1 MGVPSHHGNN
11 GFIARYP
18 IFASLTSKTCFME
31 QQKPTT
37 GKFSLQF
44 GVLAGLAGTAFSI
57 MLYTMG
63 MAYEQSPA
71 QSGISI
77 AILFGVIFYGIYTFK
92 GQNEG
97 YLTLKE
103 ALKIGSGAG
112 LVAALV
118 SVVYLLVLTNVIDPT
133 FWDKAFELG
142 REQMIEQNPSMSDEQ
157 LDQIVAMQKNFAWV
171 TYPTLLVMNTIM
183 GLIIGLVSGLIL
195 KKNRD

>member
-1 MGVPSHHGNN
+1 MFHCVQIRIRG
-11 GFIARYP
+11 
-18 IFASLTSKTCFME
+18 L
-31 QQKPTT
+31 
-37 GKFSLQF
+37 F
-44 GVLAGLAGTAFSI
+44 G
-57 MLYTMG
+57 
-63 MAYEQSPA
+63 
-71 QSGISI
+71 
-77 AILFGVIFYGIYTFK
+77 ILFGIIFYGIYTFK